1 MEIKKSPKADLEGKK
16 QIFVEIGLI
25 VALLLTIG
33 MFYLN
38 QSEVKFEDISAST
51 AVTEQQVVEITRP
64 EEPPKPEMAKVAA
77 PVMSDIISVVDNS
90 VTLNDNLDM
99 FSQDV
104 NEFTMIDIAPI
115 AETHEEVIEEDVVV
129 FRSEKMP
136 SFMGGDTAE
145 FTKWV
150 QANVK
155 YPAVAEENNIT
166 GNVIIK
172 FVIDKTGSMRDIQ
185 VLSSPDRSLSDEVMR
200 VMKSA
205 PKWAPGEQRGKPVSV
220 FSTIRII
227 FTL

>member
-25 VALLLTIG
+25 LSLLLVVG

-38 QSEVKFEDISAST
+38 RNEIKFEDISAT
-51 AVTEQQVVEITRP
+51 AAVTEQQVVEITRP
-64 EEPPKPEMAKVAA
+64 EEPPKPEIPKVAA
-77 PVMSDIISVVDNS
+77 PVLSDIISVVDNS
-90 VTLNDNLDM
+90 VNLNDNLDM
-99 FSQDV
+99 FTQDV
-104 NEFTMIDIAPI
+104 DEFTMIDLAPI
-115 AETHEEVIEEDVVV
+115 GENNEEVIEEDVVV

-150 QANVK
+150 QKNVK
-155 YPAVAEENNIT
+155 YPPVAEENNIT

-172 FVIDKTGSMRDIQ
+172 FVIDRNGAMRDIQ

-205 PKWAPGEQRGKPVSV
+205 PKWTPGEQRGKPVSV